1 MIIMRRCT
9 LQTCIR
15 KKNVIFNVIYKSA
28 SFLSVNRYPC
38 RISFQDRGMM
48 CKQAPVWWDPE
59 ILSLK

>member
-15 KKNVIFNVIYKSA
+15 NKNVIFNVIYKSA
-28 SFLSVNRYPC
+28 SFLS
-38 RISFQDRGMM
+38 RIPDDDCGMM